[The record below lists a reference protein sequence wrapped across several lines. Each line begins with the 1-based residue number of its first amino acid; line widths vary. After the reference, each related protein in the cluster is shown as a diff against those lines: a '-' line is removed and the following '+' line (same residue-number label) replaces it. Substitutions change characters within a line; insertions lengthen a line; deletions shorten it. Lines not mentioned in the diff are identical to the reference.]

1 MTELFTAVL
10 TMSLGAG
17 IAALAVLALRAVLR
31 GAGAPRLACYL
42 LWAVVLFRMV
52 CPVPMERAWAVLPDL
67 SRPVERAVSAGQEAP
82 APAAPTPGERVEYQR
97 VPIPA
102 SAPPGTTAF
111 YAIKNPPQQ
120 AVSPA
125 PPAGWLAP
133 LSLVWAAGVL
143 ALWGWAAFSY
153 LRLKRR
159 LRAAVWSEGGVWESD
174 RVPGPCVLGF
184 FPPKIYLPPGLDG
197 PTRRYVVLHELTHIR
212 RGDPIVKALTF
223 LAVCLHWFNPL
234 LWLAWVLACRD
245 MEGSCDESVLR
256 QSPPEARAAYSAA
269 LLSLA
274 AVRPAYIPL
283 AFGETGV
290 GERIRGVLRWRRPV
304 TAVIAVCA
312 LLVAGA
318 CVVLGATGSPL
329 PGAAPG
335 LAVEVGASDAFY
347 AAPGDTPWE
356 DAPLVSANAAARL
369 RFDAISSTP
378 DAWAVKDYLLDG
390 SEAPPVQTLE
400 SERPT
405 ASIGIFSLT
414 PHPASSGVGAEVRG
428 IEVACTW
435 RSGVRRLEHRYRF
448 RLLVPARREGI
459 IQPAPVVLAGG
470 QQIPVSAGGGF
481 SDLISDPVHVPY
493 GGQILVSC
501 QCPGAADWTLT
512 RFRLYGDGDI
522 AWEIGRE
529 AGVFD
534 ADGTAV
540 IRFDVGA
547 ADTDLVGVELSCSS
561 GPDHTWQFVFQSDEA
576 PPFPATWAE
585 AAPLLP
591 VPAEWAHQDL
601 AGRNTVTSLTELQ
614 DVAGYYYDWLIEP
627 NYGVGWAAFSVG
639 RGVAAADTYVY
650 RTEDL
655 GRTWTEVGHPS
666 GCWYPTCMSFS
677 NDGVHGVLGT
687 GVFDGAPV
695 YATSDGGESWY
706 ALDLPLPEAAGV
718 WEAYEAQLGTDPGC
732 LKLRDTG
739 DESARVCLV
748 TRDGGLTWTQDFP
761 VTNPE
766 RLGPGPDALPT
777 AFPSGAEWYDI
788 PVRLL
793 ADLPEADISLYGLN
807 GELTPWGG
815 LLLRRGE
822 HLDYFDLFYNPGP
835 RLTLADLALGDFDG
849 DGADELAA
857 VVTTG
862 TGTGTSMQN
871 LYVFEPHWEGFTLS
885 AVYDGYDAWDLPQ
898 SVFTDLGLPDNYG
911 VGAIIS
917 FRGEGDELRASIG
930 VEDTD
935 YPHTLHYVGDL
946 ECAVEYDGKRLTLK
960 EFKFITETP

>member
-31 GAGAPRLACYL
+31 RAGAPRLACYL
-42 LWAVVLFRMV
+42 LWTVVLFRMV
-52 CPVPMERAWAVLPDL
+52 CPAPVERAWAVLPDL

-82 APAAPTPGERVEYQR
+82 APTAPTPGEKVEYER
-97 VPIPA
+97 VPN
-102 SAPPGTTAF
+102 SAPSGTVGF
-111 YAIKNPPQQ
+111 YAVKNPPRQ

-143 ALWGWAAFSY
+143 GLWGWAAFSY

-184 FPPKIYLPPGLDG
+184 FPPKIYLPPGLDEK
-197 PTRRYVVLHELTHIR
+197 TRRYVVLHEHTHIR

-223 LAVCLHWFNPL
+223 LALCLHWFNPL

-256 QSPPEARAAYSAA
+256 QSPPEAKAAYSAA

-290 GERIRGVLRWRRPV
+290 KERIRGVLRWRRPA

-318 CVVLGATGSPL
+318 CAVLGATGSPL
-329 PGAAPG
+329 PEAAPS
-335 LAVEVGASDAFY
+335 LAVEVGANDAFY
-347 AAPGDTPWE
+347 AAPGDAPWE
-356 DAPLVSANAAARL
+356 DAPLVSANAAAGL
-369 RFDAISSTP
+369 RFQTFSATP
-378 DAWAVKDYLLDG
+378 DAWAVTDYLLDG
-390 SEAPPVQTLE
+390 GEAPPVQTLE
-400 SERPT
+400 SEHPT

-414 PHPASSGVGAEVRG
+414 PHPASTGMGAEVRG

-435 RSGVRRLEHRYRF
+435 RSGVRRVEHRYRF
-448 RLLVPARREGI
+448 RLLVPAYREGVA
-459 IQPAPVVLAGG
+459 QPAPVVLAGG
-470 QQIPVSAGGGF
+470 VQIPVSSGGDF
-481 SDLISDPVHVPY
+481 SDLSAGPVYVPV
-493 GGQILVSC
+493 GESILVSC
-501 QCPGAADWTLT
+501 FGPAGADWTLT
-512 RFRLYGDGDI
+512 RFQLYGDGEI

-529 AGVFD
+529 SGNFD
-534 ADGTAV
+534 ADGTAG
-540 IRFDVGA
+540 IKFDAGIEDTGLVGA
-547 ADTDLVGVELSCSS
+547 ELRYA
-561 GPDHTWQFVFQSDEA
+561 GRTWRFVFQSDEA
-576 PPFPATWAE
+576 PPFPMTWAE
-585 AAPLLP
+585 AAPQLP
-591 VPAEWAHQDL
+591 VPAEWAGQDL
-601 AGRNTVTSLTELQ
+601 AGRNNIASLTELPG
-614 DVAGYYYDWLIEP
+614 VAAYLYNWIDGP
-627 NYGVGWAAFSVG
+627 NYGLGWAAFSVS
-639 RGVAAADTYVY
+639 RGVAGADIYVY
-650 RTEDL
+650 RTENL
-655 GRTWTEVGHPS
+655 GRTWTEVGHPT
-666 GCWYPTCMSFS
+666 GCWHPTCLSFAP
-677 NDGVHGVLGT
+677 DGLHGVLGT
-687 GVFDGAPV
+687 GNFNGAPV
-695 YATSDGGESWY
+695 YTTDDGGENWHE
-706 ALDLPLPEAAGV
+706 LELPLPPAAGV
-718 WEAYEAQLGTDPGC
+718 WEAYEAWLGAKYDNRGC

-739 DESARVCLV
+739 DESARVALI

-766 RLGPGPDALPT
+766 ELGPDTLPT
-777 AFPSGAEWYDI
+777 AFPSGPQWYDV

-793 ADLPEADISLYGLN
+793 ADLPGADISLYGLN
-807 GELTPWGG
+807 GDLTPWDG
-815 LLLRRGE
+815 LLVRRGE

-835 RLTLADLALGDFDG
+835 RITLADLSLGDFDG

-857 VVTTG
+857 VVTVG
-862 TGTGTSMQN
+862 TGTGTNVQS
-871 LYVFEPHWEGFTLS
+871 LYVFEPRWEGFTFA
-885 AVYDGYDAWDLPQ
+885 AVYDGYDTWALPR

-911 VGAIIS
+911 VGAIVS
-917 FRGEGDELRASIG
+917 FRGEGDGLRCAIG

-935 YPHTLHYVGDL
+935 YPHTTQYVGEL
-946 ECAVEYDGKRLTLK
+946 ECAVEYDGRGLTLK
-960 EFKFITETP
+960 DFQFISDTP

>member
-17 IAALAVLALRAVLR
+17 IAALAVLALRCVLR
-31 GAGAPRLACYL
+31 RAGAPRLACYL

-52 CPVPMERAWAVLPDL
+52 CPVPVERAWAVLPDL
-67 SRPVERAVSAGQEAP
+67 SRPVERAVSGQEAP
-82 APAAPTPGERVEYQR
+82 APIAPTPGERVEYQR

-102 SAPPGTTAF
+102 SAPPGTTAY

-133 LSLVWAAGVL
+133 LSLVWVAGVL

-197 PTRRYVVLHELTHIR
+197 RTRRYVVLHELTHIR
-212 RGDPIVKALTF
+212 RGDPIIKALTF

-290 GERIRGVLRWRRPV
+290 KERIQGVLRWRRPV

-318 CVVLGATGSPL
+318 CAVLGATGSPL

-335 LAVEVGASDAFY
+335 LAVEVGANGAFY

-356 DAPLVSANAAARL
+356 DAPLVSADAAARL

-378 DAWAVKDYLLDG
+378 DKWAVTDYLLDG
-390 SEAPPVQTLE
+390 SEAPPAQALE

-405 ASIGIFSLT
+405 ASIGVFSLT
-414 PHPASSGVGAEVRG
+414 PHPASTGMGAEERG

-448 RLLVPARREGI
+448 RLLVPARHEGI

-481 SDLISDPVHVPY
+481 SDLISDPVYVPY

-522 AWEIGRE
+522 AWETERE
-529 AGVFD
+529 TGVFD
-534 ADGTAV
+534 ADGTAN
-540 IRFDVGA
+540 IQFDI
-547 ADTDLVGVELSCSS
+547 GVEDTGLIGVVLNCSP
-561 GPDHTWQFVFQSDEA
+561 GPDHTWHFVFQSDEA
-576 PPFPATWAE
+576 PPFPTTWAE

-601 AGRNTVTSLTELQ
+601 AGRNTAVSLVGVE
-614 DVAGYYYDWLIEP
+614 ASEYF
-627 NYGVGWAAFSVG
+627 YGADAETGTGWAAFSIG
-639 RGVAAADTYVY
+639 QGVAAADVYVY
-650 RTEDL
+650 RTRDM
-655 GRTWTEVGHPS
+655 GRTWTELGHPPQ
-666 GCWYPTCMSFS
+666 GWYPACASFS
-677 NDGVHGVLGT
+677 GERGVIAYGHFNGT
-687 GVFDGAPV
+687 PPI
-695 YATSDGGESWY
+695 YATSDGGESWH
-706 ALDLPLPEAAGV
+706 ALDLLLPEAAGV

-739 DESARVCLV
+739 DESARVALI
-748 TRDGGLTWTQDFP
+748 TRDGGSTWTQDFP

-807 GELTPWGG
+807 GELTPWDG

-835 RLTLADLALGDFDG
+835 LITLADLALGDFDG

-857 VVTTG
+857 VVTAG
-862 TGTGTSMQN
+862 TGTGTHVEN

-885 AVYDGYDAWDLPQ
+885 ALFSPLDYAGGAGALPR

-935 YPHTLHYVGDL
+935 YPHTAQYVGSL
-946 ECAVEYDGKRLTLK
+946 ECAVAYDGKSLMLK
-960 EFKFITETP
+960 DFKFSSETP